1 MMPKPF
7 SPHLEAA
14 SQPVVTPDPKLY
26 EFQDLGKFKKRDY
39 AQVKKE
45 TGVTTYSDPD
55 RKKPEQ
61 KASRFALERSVV
73 DSLELEKEERKLV
86 QGEINAQVERLREEA
101 RKDGEKKGYDEGLE
115 KGVEKA
121 YNQFKSDADS
131 RLQRLDRIL
140 EEFDGMKATLFH
152 QNEKFFVDLAFQ
164 MAKML
169 ALKEINADREYV
181 VRLARQVFEE
191 TGIRENIRIQVH
203 PRDLEAMESARE
215 GIEKSLGALKNLKIE
230 ASDRVRD
237 GGVRLES
244 EWNSIDAS
252 IATQLERLKDSIEGK
267 DSSESQTGST

>member
-1 MMPKPF
+1 MTPKPF
-7 SPHLEAA
+7 APHLEAS
-14 SQPVVTPDPKLY
+14 SQPPVASEPKPY
-26 EFQDLGKFKKRDY
+26 EFQDLGKLKKRDY

-45 TGVTTYSDPD
+45 TGVTTYSDPE
-55 RKKPEQ
+55 RKKPNQ

-86 QGEINAQVERLREEA
+86 QGEINAQVELLREEA
-101 RKDGEKKGYDEGLE
+101 RKQGEKRGYDEGLE

-121 YNQFKSDADS
+121 YVQFKADADV

-140 EEFDGMKATLFH
+140 EEFDGMKSALFR

-169 ALKEINADREYV
+169 ALKEISTDREYV
-181 VRLARQVFEE
+181 IRLARQVFEE
-191 TGIRENIRIQVH
+191 TGIRENIKIQVH

-215 GIEKSLGALKNLKIE
+215 GIEKSLGGLKNLKIE

-252 IATQLERLKDSIEGK
+252 LATQLERLKDSVEGK
-267 DSSESQTGST
+267 DSGESRTGST